1 MKNRLLAAMALC
13 AATSST
19 MPLWASEWADPTMKA
34 VDPDFSINTP
44 GTEAGEYYIFHP
56 YSGMFMVNGNDW
68 STTLS
73 LGDTGQLIT
82 LQYDI
87 DYILGDP
94 KKTGYVPGHESVYGW
109 RMIMYDAPTNS
120 GFHEIWVSGATRA
133 FVDHNQQGHMLWQF
147 EKLENGNYKI
157 KVHDE
162 DPTFGKASAD
172 PTVMDGYVGV
182 PQASEQTYVYPCLD
196 INAAGYADA
205 GYDAAGLE
213 WQFVDKASYEVYVA
227 KKAFQKALIAAE
239 EVEGFVIPA
248 QYGELYNNADA
259 SIEEIEA
266 AAKALSDE
274 VVEYKFSL
282 ATPDNPIDVTEK
294 INNPAFDGGNA
305 NGWTQTTNGSAWG
318 FCTRADAN
326 IDGRTITSYPEAWV
340 SSGNNLTPMEM
351 KQTISGLPNGTYRLT
366 ADIHFDKQNDTELL
380 VEGHQLFGKGLGA
393 ESVDSQPIPADPA
406 GAAAIFVTHTVEFNV
421 VDGTATIGMRLTG
434 NVIGN
439 WMGVDNFQL
448 FYLGGGGDGTK
459 ALLEEFIGT
468 AETKMEDV
476 VAENKTFSLAG
487 ETRYNNYIDYAKALL
502 NDPEATDS
510 ILTET
515 VKGLQFEMD
524 TLDIDIKAYEDL
536 YNFINGEN
544 TGWGKWDNSSYADMD
559 MPNYEA
565 YLTQLEGEYD
575 ERTFVPDSM
584 ATVPANA
591 DKIFRDD
598 VLAAALAAEEEFDL
612 TPMIVNPN
620 FDKDSAT
627 GWKGTGSAVSW
638 DVNEHYNGAFDIY
651 QDIEGLP
658 EGTYKVC
665 CDGFYRPANND
676 VCQAAWGVEGDTT
689 NDVLAV
695 LYGNDATQK
704 LHHCYDV
711 VFDEAHGGAARITGI
726 VDEAYNGKYAI
737 NDRHGCNIVF
747 PEGGFHNEVTC
758 YVGADG
764 KLRIGVKT
772 IAGANLLGGNW
783 TPFDSFKIS
792 YIPGDVSGLVATL
805 QSNVEAAQAMLTN
818 EAVTTTEAKDG
829 LDAAIVAA
837 QGVLESGSNDADEL
851 TAQSEALIAAV
862 EFGQKSID
870 KAAELA
876 QMVEQHVNAIDN
888 GDYDAYMDTELYWDF
903 NDFVYDLYD
912 LIDSDWES
920 LAEIESNIAEIN
932 TFYSSMLQEALGMA
946 DAKAD
951 APVDVTALIKNPGF
965 THIGAAG
972 AEEGTTD
979 GWTVTGNAGKG
990 NVGVLNS
997 GVIESWNSDN
1007 FDIHQTLVGL
1017 PKGYYRLTCK
1027 GFYRMT
1033 DNNNTLVAVRDG
1045 KEQLN
1050 AMLYAKVGEE
1060 YTQLPLASV
1069 MSRITKDKTDS
1080 GDYVFGGKKDTL
1092 LVDGLA
1098 EYADYKTICV
1108 INNMAGV
1115 STAFKEADSYNN
1127 GIWFFVPEDGA
1138 NVQIGIK
1145 KDVHIGNDWTIWDDF
1160 KLKYYGTEQPDNIEG
1175 VQSGK
1180 ATVVASAWYT
1190 IAGVQ
1195 IGAPKQRGFYIRED
1209 IMSDGTKQAVKVF
1222 VKD

>member
-19 MPLWASEWADPTMKA
+19 MPLWASEWADPTMQT

-44 GTEAGEYYIFHP
+44 GEEAGEYYIFHP

-82 LQYDI
+82 LEYNI

-109 RMIMYDAPTNS
+109 RMVMYDAPTNS

-162 DPTFGKASAD
+162 DPTYGKASAD

-282 ATPDNPIDVTEK
+282 ATPENPIDVTEK
-294 INNPAFDGGNA
+294 INNPSFDSGSLSGWTTSGGGN
-305 NGWTQTTNGSAWG
+305 NDGVNYQGSTQTTS
-318 FCTRADAN
+318 
-326 IDGRTITSYPEAWV
+326 DGGTLSKFAEDWV
-340 SSGNNLTPMEM
+340 PSSGNGPAWS
-351 KQTISGLPNGTYRLT
+351 ISQKITGLRNGKYRLS
-366 ADIHFDKQNDTELL
+366 AYIWADKQGDTEL
-380 VEGHQLFGKGLGA
+380 VAEGFWLFGKGLGEETRATAEIDPAA
-393 ESVDSQPIPADPA
+393 ESLFTPTSL
-406 GAAAIFVTHTVEFNV
+406 EFDV
-421 VDGTATIGMRLTG
+421 IDGTATIGFKVE
-434 NVIGN
+434 NANFN
-439 WMGVDNFQL
+439 WSGVDQFQL
-448 FYLGGGGDGTK
+448 FYLGGGGSGAKD
-459 ALLEEFIGT
+459 LLEDFIGT

-584 ATVPANA
+584 ATVSANA

-627 GWKGTGSAVSW
+627 GWKGTSSAVSW

-711 VFDEAHGGAARITGI
+711 VFDEAHGGAAQITGI

-792 YIPGDVSGLVATL
+792 YVPGDVSGLIATL
-805 QSNVEAAQAMLTN
+805 QSNVEAAQTMLN
-818 EAVTTTEAKDG
+818 SEAVSTTEAKEG

-837 QGVLESGSNDADEL
+837 QAVLENGSTDADEL

-876 QMVEQHVNAIDN
+876 QMVEQHVNAID
-888 GDYDAYMDTELYWDF
+888 GGEYDAYMDTDDIYWDF

-912 LIDSDWES
+912 QIDSDWES
-920 LAEIESNIAEIN
+920 LAEIESNIAETN
-932 TFYSSMLQEALGMA
+932 ALYSSMVQEALGMA
-946 DAKAD
+946 GAKAD

-965 THIGAAG
+965 THIGAGG
-972 AEEGTTD
+972 AEEGTTEGWNFTYD
-979 GWTVTGNAGKG
+979 GGNNAPGS
-990 NVGVLNS
+990 GVL
-997 GVIESWNSDN
+997 ESWNSKF
-1007 FDIHQTLVGL
+1007 FDCNQTLVGL
-1017 PKGYYRLTCK
+1017 PKGYYHLTCK

-1033 DNNNTLVAVRDG
+1033 NNEKTLVAVRDG
-1045 KEQLN
+1045 NEQLN

-1060 YTQLPLASV
+1060 YTQQPLASV
-1069 MSRITKDKTDS
+1069 MSRITKDKTDA

-1092 LVDGLA
+1092 LVGGLA

-1108 INNMAGV
+1108 VNNMAGV
-1115 STAFKEADSYNN
+1115 SVAFKEADSYNA

-1138 NVQIGIK
+1138 DVTIGIK
-1145 KDVHIGNDWTIWDDF
+1145 KDVHVDNDWTIWDDF
-1160 KLKYYGTEQPDNIEG
+1160 KLVYTGEEPGINIEG

>member
-19 MPLWASEWADPTMKA
+19 MPLWASEWADPTMKT

-82 LQYDI
+82 LEYNI

-109 RMIMYDAPTNS
+109 RMVMYDAPTNS
-120 GFHEIWVSGATRA
+120 GFHEFYVTGATRA
-133 FVDHNQQGHMLWQF
+133 YVDHNQQGHMLWQF

-162 DPTFGKASAD
+162 DPTYGKASAD

-227 KKAFQKALIAAE
+227 KKALKNEFLAAE
-239 EVEGFVIPA
+239 ELDFVIPQKFA
-248 QYGELYNNADA
+248 DLYNDVTASVEDINQAVTDLKAQVEEFGYEIATPENPLNITISDAWTGNTGNYGALSMKEHYQEQPFTGSVFKQEVSNLKAGKYNFEFYCNANVCEWNFTTEITEFPAEGYTNVYVNGEYKLTIPLVQTKSVAEQDKGLYVVEGIDVPIDGGSF
-259 SIEEIEA
+259 SIEI
-266 AAKALSDE
+266 KNDQ
-274 VVEYKFSL
+274 V
-282 ATPDNPIDVTEK
+282 
-294 INNPAFDGGNA
+294 GA
-305 NGWTQTTNGSAWG
+305 NW
-318 FCTRADAN
+318 F
-326 IDGRTITSYPEAWV
+326 IV
-340 SSGNNLTPMEM
+340 SN
-351 KQTISGLPNGTYRLT
+351 
-366 ADIHFDKQNDTELL
+366 
-380 VEGHQLFGKGLGA
+380 
-393 ESVDSQPIPADPA
+393 
-406 GAAAIFVTHTVEFNV
+406 
-421 VDGTATIGMRLTG
+421 
-434 NVIGN
+434 
-439 WMGVDNFQL
+439 
-448 FYLGGGGDGTK
+448 K
-459 ALLEEFIGT
+459 ALLYVGKPDQTGADLLQSFIDQ
-468 AETKMEDV
+468 AETKIENV
-476 VAENKTFSLAG
+476 IAENKQFSLAG

-502 NDPEATDS
+502 NDPEATDN
-510 ILTET
+510 IVAET

-584 ATVPANA
+584 ATVSANA

-620 FDKDSAT
+620 FDKNSAT
-627 GWKGTGSAVSW
+627 GWKGTGSAVQW
-638 DVNEHYNGAFDIY
+638 DVNEHFNGAFDIY

-665 CDGFYRPANND
+665 CDGFYRPAKND
-676 VCQAAWGVEGDTT
+676 ECQAAWGVEGDAT

-711 VFDEAHGGAARITGI
+711 VFDEAHGGAAQITGI

-737 NDRHGCNIVF
+737 NDRQGCSIVF

-772 IAGANLLGGNW
+772 IAGANLLANNW
-783 TPFDSFKIS
+783 TPFDSFKIA
-792 YIPGDVSGLVATL
+792 YIPGDVSGLIATL
-805 QSNVEAAQAMLTN
+805 QSNVEAAQTMLNSEVVSTI
-818 EAVTTTEAKDG
+818 EAKEG

-837 QGVLESGSNDADEL
+837 QAVLENGSTDADEL

-876 QMVEQHVNAIDN
+876 QMVEQHVAAFD
-888 GDYDAYMDTELYWDF
+888 GEYDAYIDSDIYNDFYDFLLNELYDQ
-903 NDFVYDLYD
+903 
-912 LIDSDWES
+912 IDSDWES

-932 TFYSSMLQEALGMA
+932 AFYSSMVQDALGMA
-946 DAKAD
+946 GAKAD

-972 AEEGTTD
+972 AEEGTTEGWNFTYD
-979 GWTVTGNAGKG
+979 GGNNAPGS
-990 NVGVLNS
+990 GVL
-997 GVIESWNSDN
+997 ESWNSKF
-1007 FDIHQTLVGL
+1007 FDCNQTLVGL
-1017 PKGYYRLTCK
+1017 PKGYYHLTCK

-1060 YTQLPLASV
+1060 YTQEPLVSV

-1080 GDYVFGGKKDTL
+1080 KDYVFGGKKDTL

-1127 GIWFFVPEDGA
+1127 GIWFFVPEGGA
-1138 NVQIGIK
+1138 DVTIGIK
-1145 KDVHIGNDWTIWDDF
+1145 KDVHVDNDWTIWDDF
-1160 KLKYYGTEQPDNIEG
+1160 KLVYTGEEPGKNIEG